1 MRQMMK
7 WGVLAIVVIG
17 VMAVFAN
24 SWQTWNRAASMTGCR
39 GNLKTIGV
47 GLHAY
52 HDSNAHFP
60 AAYSASQ
67 PPHSWRV
74 ALLPWMNEKSLF
86 EKYDLNRAWDD
97 GTNPAMLGMRPSAYA
112 CPEVID
118 PARTSYQAAVGLRTA
133 WPYDTGIRIM
143 DFTDGTSNTV
153 MLLDIHDPDVE
164 WTQPSDRTLEQA
176 LDAVVTGQRHS
187 PSTTERGIE
196 MLLAD
201 GSVRY
206 FRSKIDSETLRGIMT
221 PSYGSGLP
229 PDRTSADALQRAAKE
244 NVLPQPAAFQD
255 PTDAALMTAT
265 RLSPAA
271 DVNIEPGKTLVY
283 CPTMALA
290 WKRFVRD
297 VPQIAPPPLSVQ
309 LQGSPFSEADI
320 SPSAVEI
327 SVGMSSNLG
336 RKVNS
341 TLRKHLAFAAEFD
354 PFKLPL
360 TFVDTQREHKV
371 KAFGV
376 TSHWDD
382 FRFALAQVR
391 VSDYR
396 SPDDFVIS
404 IDNVNGEDLV
414 LAKISQPATLQAGID
429 DVSARI
435 RDSRIPTNARTVVAE
450 EQVVIPV
457 LELSLSADFKTE
469 LRDTASAGEEL
480 ESAVQ
485 IVQFRLDERG
495 AVVWSEAEVVGEN
508 GHYEYTPGT
517 RTFIF
522 DKPFLIMLREAPDKH
537 PYLAAWIANTEMMT
551 ANSGDQ

>member
-1 MRQMMK
+1 MRQIMK
-7 WGVLAIVVIG
+7 WCVLAVVAVG
-17 VMAVFAN
+17 VMAVVAG
-24 SWQTWNRAASMTGCR
+24 SWQKRSRAASRTACKQ
-39 GNLKTIGV
+39 NLKTIGV
-47 GLHAY
+47 ALHAY

-74 ALLPWMNEKSLF
+74 ALLPWMNEQSLF
-86 EKYDLNRAWDD
+86 EKYDLDRAWDN
-97 GTNPAMLGMRPSAYA
+97 GTNPAMLTMRPSAYA
-112 CPEVID
+112 CPEVTD

-133 WPYDTGIRIM
+133 WPYDTGIRIQDM
-143 DFTDGTSNTV
+143 TDGTSNTV
-153 MLLDIHDPDVE
+153 MLLDIHDPEVE
-164 WTQPSDRTLEQA
+164 WTRPSDRTLNQA
-176 LDAVVTGQRHS
+176 LDAVVAGQRHS
-187 PSTTERGIE
+187 PDTTARGIQ

-206 FRSKIDSETLRGIMT
+206 VSSNIDSLTLRGIMT

-229 PDRTSADALQRAAKE
+229 PNRMSADALQRAAQE
-244 NVLPQPAAFQD
+244 NVLPESQAFRE
-255 PTDAALMTAT
+255 PSDAAKMKAT
-265 RLSPAA
+265 RLSSVA
-271 DVNIEPGKTLVY
+271 DAEIEHGQSLVY
-283 CPTMALA
+283 CPTMVLA
-290 WKRFVRD
+290 WKRFVAE
-297 VPQIAPPPLSVQ
+297 VPQIAPPPLAVQ
-309 LQGSPFSEADI
+309 LLDSQFSEADI

-327 SVGMSSNLG
+327 SVGMASNFG
-336 RKVNS
+336 RQVHCK
-341 TLRKHLAFAAEFD
+341 LRKHLAFAAEFD
-354 PFKLPL
+354 PFKLPI
-360 TFVDTQREHKV
+360 TFVDTQGEHKV

-376 TSHWDD
+376 TSHWED

-414 LAKISQPATLQAGID
+414 LAKMPRPATLQAGID
-429 DVSARI
+429 EVSARI

-457 LELSLSADFKTE
+457 LELSISADFRNE
-469 LRDTASAGEEL
+469 LRDQAEDGEGL

-495 AVVWSEAEVVGEN
+495 AVVWSEAGVIGEN

-522 DKPFLIMLREAPDKH
+522 DKPFLIMLREAPDKQ
-537 PYLAAWIANTEMMT
+537 PYLAAWIANTELMT
-551 ANSGDQ
+551 ANLVEK

>member
-1 MRQMMK
+1 MRQIMK
-7 WGVLAIVVIG
+7 WCVLAIVAVG
-17 VMAVFAN
+17 VMAVGAS
-24 SWQTWNRAASMTGCR
+24 SWQKWSQATSRAACIR
-39 GNLKTIGV
+39 NLKTIGV
-47 GLHAY
+47 ALHAY

-60 AAYSASQ
+60 AAYSANQ

-74 ALLPWMNEKSLF
+74 ALLPWMNEQSLF
-86 EKYDLNRAWDD
+86 EKYDLNRPWDD
-97 GTNPAMLGMRPSAYA
+97 GTNPAMLAMRPSAYA
-112 CPEVID
+112 CPEVTD

-133 WPYDTGIRIM
+133 WPYDTGIRIKEI
-143 DFTDGTSNTV
+143 TDGTSNTV

-164 WTQPSDRTLEQA
+164 WTRPSDHTLDQA
-176 LDAVVTGQRHS
+176 LYAVRAGQRHS
-187 PSTTERGIE
+187 PATTERGIQ
-196 MLLAD
+196 MLFAD

-206 FRSKIDSETLRGIMT
+206 VSSKIESNLLRGLMT
-221 PSYGSGLP
+221 PNYGSGLP
-229 PDRTSADALQRAAKE
+229 PDRMSAEALQRAAQE
-244 NVLPQPAAFQD
+244 NVLPEPAAFQD
-255 PTDAALMTAT
+255 PVDASLMKAT

-271 DVNIEPGKTLVY
+271 NAEIEPGKSLVY
-283 CPTMALA
+283 CPTMVLA
-290 WKRFVRD
+290 WKRFVGD
-297 VPQIAPPPLSVQ
+297 VPQIAPPPLAVQ
-309 LQGSPFSEADI
+309 LLDSPFSESDI

-336 RKVNS
+336 REVNCK
-341 TLRKHLAFAAEFD
+341 LRKHLAFSAEFD

-360 TFVDTQREHKV
+360 TFVDTRGEHKV

-376 TSHWDD
+376 TSHWED
-382 FRFALAQVR
+382 FRSALAQVR
-391 VSDYR
+391 VSDFR

-414 LAKISQPATLQAGID
+414 LAKIPQPPTLQAGID

-435 RDSRIPTNARTVVAE
+435 RDSRIPTNARTVVGE

-457 LELSLSADFKTE
+457 LELSLFADFRNE
-469 LRDTASAGEEL
+469 LRDTASGSEGL
-480 ESAVQ
+480 VSAVQ

-495 AVVWSEAEVVGEN
+495 AVVWSEAGVVGEN

-522 DKPFLIMLREAPDKH
+522 DKPFLIMLREAPDKY

-551 ANSGDQ
+551 ADSVEK